1 MGSPRQKDPAGSHCN
16 STGHYHGRH
25 RRRFKSK
32 KSSEPITT
40 EVAPVTARPM
50 FSPQQQ
56 KAIFEHQLI
65 TKNHAGQKAYAHV
78 PCKFFR
84 QGTCQ
89 AGDSCPFSHSLD
101 ASAAD
106 QTPCEYFRR
115 GNCKFGSRCANAH
128 VLPGASIDEE
138 DEQEAEEDGVFPHD
152 EQFYLPADF
161 AELLAPER
169 LTRRN
174 SGSSM
179 TSFSAASLGPSLSSA
194 SSSYTATAASPLL
207 HQQLAYLHP
216 SAKSFSPW
224 SPPPN
229 SRNSFSWLLGDL
241 ASLRI
246 DEEEPLVY
254 TDCYDATNTANL
266 PDTQFLFDDLPDN
279 TRF

>member
-1 MGSPRQKDPAGSHCN
+1 MGSPRQDSN
-16 STGHYHGRH
+16 HYHGRH
-25 RRRFKSK
+25 RRPCKGK
-32 KSSEPITT
+32 KTSEPITT
-40 EVAPVTARPM
+40 GV

-56 KAIFEHQLI
+56 KAIIEHQLI
-65 TKNHAGQKAYAHV
+65 TKNHIGQKTYAHV
-78 PCKFFR
+78 PCKFFK

-128 VLPGASIDEE
+128 VLPGNRVEQAVIDEDDEE
-138 DEQEAEEDGVFPHD
+138 DGYFPHD
-152 EQFYLPADF
+152 EEFYIPADF

-169 LTRRN
+169 IDRRN
-174 SGSSM
+174 SGSSS
-179 TSFSAASLGPSLSSA
+179 TTAFSSIAPSSAA
-194 SSSYTATAASPLL
+194 SSYTATAASPLL
-207 HQQLAYLHP
+207 QQQLAYLQP
-216 SAKSFSPW
+216 SAKSFTPW

-241 ASLRI
+241 ARLRI

-254 TDCYDATNTANL
+254 TDYYDATNTANIQ
-266 PDTQFLFDDLPDN
+266 DTQFLFDDLPDN
-279 TRF
+279 FRF

>member
-1 MGSPRQKDPAGSHCN
+1 
-16 STGHYHGRH
+16 
-25 RRRFKSK
+25 
-32 KSSEPITT
+32 
-40 EVAPVTARPM
+40 M

-56 KAIFEHQLI
+56 KAIIEHQLI
-65 TKNHAGQKAYAHV
+65 TKNHAGQKAYGHV

-128 VLPGASIDEE
+128 VLPEQAVIDEE
-138 DEQEAEEDGVFPHD
+138 DEDDVLLGEE
-152 EQFYLPADF
+152 FYVPADF
-161 AELLAPER
+161 AELLGPER
-169 LTRRN
+169 LDRRN
-174 SGSSM
+174 SGSSST
-179 TSFSAASLGPSLSSA
+179 TSFSAASLAVSSA
-194 SSSYTATAASPLL
+194 SSSYGATAASPLL

-241 ASLRI
+241 ARLRI

-254 TDCYDATNTANL
+254 TDYCDATNANL
-266 PDTQFLFDDLPDN
+266 QDTQFLFDDLPDN
-279 TRF
+279 NRF